1 MKQTI
6 TIENYNSKYFPY
18 IAKWKVGKV
27 THSDVF
33 VRKEYA
39 IEHMKARFRD
49 ASIVDKTIANE
60 DKQK

>member
-18 IAKWKVGKV
+18 IARWKVGKV

-39 IEHMKARFRD
+39 IEHMKARFRN

-60 DKQK
+60 DE